1 LKSKSVFFS
10 ISLLYL
16 SLNQSTYDK
25 LAKEM
30 TRITGKKYT
39 RGSINAKLSRGTL
52 SFKEFET
59 IAKIFNFKIE
69 LKEI

>member
-1 LKSKSVFFS
+1 MNLRAQ
-10 ISLLYL
+10 INYWL
-16 SLNQSTYDK
+16 SLNQSNYDK

-30 TRITGKKYT
+30 TNITGKKYT
-39 RGSINAKLSRGTL
+39 RGSINAKLLRGTL
-52 SFKEFET
+52 TFHEFET